1 MDAVATQS
9 VTLDS
14 LQAQQDAFVAIASFT
29 ILCWDHAIT
38 FADEVDLMWCKRKG
52 PLGYLFLL
60 NRYIT
65 PLGFV
70 VNIVALSF
78 FPNWSTERCRNFVR
92 YQGAMATFGVSIAE
106 LIMLMRVHALYR
118 DRKLVVAVPGILL
131 LAWVALEV
139 CLMALGKLVPH
150 AQQIH
155 SCREVYDLP
164 PALSATRA
172 WLPLAYDTAIFIMT
186 LWRTWPSD
194 RSGATSPI
202 FQIFQSDGILYFIV
216 TCSANIVLTA
226 MIVRAPPGLKGIA
239 AKLVFLL
246 TVVMTSRVT
255 LSLKNLHPD
264 TSKCQGS
271 SSWTIQ
277 SYNYHVQQ
285 TLFLPSR

>member
-14 LQAQQDAFVAIASFT
+14 LQAQQDVFVAIASFT

-70 VNIVALSF
+70 VNIVGEVCYCS
-78 FPNWSTERCRNFVR
+78 RCRNFVR

-118 DRKLVVAVPGILL
+118 DRKLVAVPGILL

-194 RSGATSPI
+194 RSGATGPI

-216 TCSANIVLTA
+216 ICSANIVLTV

-239 AKLVFLL
+239 AK
-246 TVVMTSRVT
+246 
-255 LSLKNLHPD
+255 
-264 TSKCQGS
+264 
-271 SSWTIQ
+271 
-277 SYNYHVQQ
+277 
-285 TLFLPSR
+285 